1 MKQIRMCLSCR
12 QRNRQNEMVRLQ
24 QVDSKIIVYRGF
36 GRSFYI
42 CNECIDNNKKIK
54 GLTKRFKQDEEQFV
68 KFLKELVKYG

>member
-1 MKQIRMCLSCR
+1 MCLSCR

-24 QVDSKIIVYRGF
+24 QVDSSITAYSGF

-42 CNECIDNNKKIK
+42 CSECIDNNKKIK
-54 GLTKRFKQDEEQFV
+54 GLAKRFKQDEEQFV